1 MRAADIHLFLERTVI
16 PILEPI
22 FQGPLA
28 ELADALTL
36 SHVPPAEA
44 IPSTRFTDGSA
55 ALGTTLLRYAAYLR
69 HEGQDMR
76 PVASAWSMAY
86 LSALLPP
93 VCAAA
98 TVLQHV
104 FPVAADQT
112 FVTLNDDGAP
122 ILFHITSA
130 GMTMPGGATS
140 ECYAPLIIHHLA
152 PLFDALSSCARVPK
166 KILWGNAARHLL
178 GIFETAGQLLPQ
190 HPLITRDRDHLLHSP
205 VWQAPTA
212 GSSASQPNP
221 LHGRERSVRVQEDG
235 ETKTLRLHRQCCL
248 YYLLPELGYCGA
260 CPLDPRFR
268 KRRGDDADVADV
280 ATPDEGSTA

>member
-1 MRAADIHLFLERTVI
+1 MDRTVI

-22 FQGPLA
+22 FHGPLA
-28 ELADALTL
+28 DLADALVL
-36 SHVPPAEA
+36 SPLPPGEA
-44 IPSTRFTDGSA
+44 IPATHFIDGSP
-55 ALGTTLLRYAAYLR
+55 LLSTTLLRYAAHLR
-69 HEGQDMR
+69 HGGQDLR

-104 FPVAADQT
+104 FPIAADHT

-122 ILFHITSA
+122 IQFHITSA
-130 GMTMPGGATS
+130 GEAMSGDTTL
-140 ECYAPLIIHHLA
+140 ERYTPLIVHHLA
-152 PLFDALSSCARVPK
+152 PLFEALSTCARVPK

-178 GIFETAGQLLPQ
+178 GIFETAEQLLPQ
-190 HPLITRDRDHLLHSP
+190 HPLIARDRDYLLHSP
-205 VWQAPTA
+205 VWQVSTTE
-212 GSSASQPNP
+212 STASQPNP
-221 LHGRERSVRVQEDG
+221 LHARERSVLVREDG
-235 ETKTLRLHRQCCL
+235 EMKTLRLHRQCCL

-268 KRRGDDADVADV
+268 TQRGKGAGRENV
-280 ATPDEGSTA
+280 ATPNDRPAP